1 MKPLSIPEK
10 FLLLAHHPEKGRYVI
25 SSIHLKYGL
34 AGAFLLEMTL
44 HGFIEMEEKLLVL
57 KNIPGP
63 DRPLLKSLAGDMENA
78 ARPRR
83 IRYWIRKLARRPV
96 RVRKQVEDMLERNRL
111 IRTEL
116 RHILGMIP
124 YRKSYLVNRRIKFD
138 LIREIRKQLFQRD
151 APEEEWAV
159 LMGLMHACRMT
170 RMLGSDRNER
180 KTVRNKLRKIVK
192 ENPVAAGV
200 DQTIREIQAAI
211 VASVAASSAAAA
223 AAGSH

>member
-34 AGAFLLEMTL
+34 AGALLLEMTL
-44 HGFIEMEEKLLVL
+44 HGFIEMEEKRLVV

-63 DRPLLKSLAGDMENA
+63 DHPLLKSLAGEMKNA
-78 ARPRR
+78 ARPRK
-83 IRYWIRKLARRPV
+83 IRYWIRKLARRPLM
-96 RVRKQVEDMLERNRL
+96 VRKQVEAMLERNRL
-111 IRTEL
+111 IRTEH
-116 RHILGMIP
+116 RHILGIIP
-124 YRKSYLVNRRIKFD
+124 YRKSYLVNRKVKFD
-138 LIREIRKQLFQRD
+138 LVREIRRKVLQHD

-180 KTVRNKLRKIVK
+180 KAIRNK
-192 ENPVAAGV
+192 
-200 DQTIREIQAAI
+200 
-211 VASVAASSAAAA
+211 
-223 AAGSH
+223 

>member
-1 MKPLSIPEK
+1 MNPLTIPEK
-10 FLLLAHHPEKGRYVI
+10 FLLLAHHPEKSRYMI

-34 AGAFLLEMTL
+34 AGAILLEMTL
-44 HGFIEMEEKLLVL
+44 HGFVEMEGKRLIL
-57 KNIPGP
+57 KKSPGP
-63 DRPLLKSLAGDMENA
+63 DRPLLKDLAGAMENS
-78 ARPRR
+78 ARPQK
-83 IRYWIRKLARRPV
+83 IRHWIRKLARRPV
-96 RVRKQVEDMLERNRL
+96 KLRRQVEDMLEKERL
-111 IRTEL
+111 IRTEH
-116 RHILGMIP
+116 RHFLGMIP
-124 YRKSYLVNRRIKFD
+124 YRISYLVNRKVKFD